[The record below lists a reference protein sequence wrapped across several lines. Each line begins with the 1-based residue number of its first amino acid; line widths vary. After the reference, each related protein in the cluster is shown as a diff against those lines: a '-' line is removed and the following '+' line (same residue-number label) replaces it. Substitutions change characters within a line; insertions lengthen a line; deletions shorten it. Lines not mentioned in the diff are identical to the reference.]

1 MRIDWLLTYWPP
13 ECFQELRPPPYSN
26 PHPRLGYMLHLRA
39 IHTMSVRNIKTTTQT
54 PVRNQSMTQSQQD
67 TNQHKNV
74 D

>member
-1 MRIDWLLTYWPP
+1 
-13 ECFQELRPPPYSN
+13 
-26 PHPRLGYMLHLRA
+26 
-39 IHTMSVRNIKTTTQT
+39 MSVRNIKTTTQT

>member
-1 MRIDWLLTYWPP
+1 
-13 ECFQELRPPPYSN
+13 
-26 PHPRLGYMLHLRA
+26 MLHLRA